1 MPDAPRLKVY
11 EQAREHWRE
20 GPAEVRMEG
29 LATQEYVLRTLML
42 ALLPVYLGMLGILGS
57 IIGQYFT
64 G

>member
-1 MPDAPRLKVY
+1 M
-11 EQAREHWRE
+11 E
-20 GPAEVRMEG
+20 GP
-29 LATQEYVLRTLML
+29 ATQEYVLRTLML